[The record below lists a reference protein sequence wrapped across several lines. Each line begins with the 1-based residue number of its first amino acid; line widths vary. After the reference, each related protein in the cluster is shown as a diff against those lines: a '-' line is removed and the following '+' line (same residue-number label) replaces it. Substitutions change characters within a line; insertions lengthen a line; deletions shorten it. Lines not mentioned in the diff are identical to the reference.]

1 LFWKKKAPLI
11 LGTDPGYVDIKR
23 KSNFLYK
30 IYSVIKQ
37 NKQWLHIP
45 RRQMGREK
53 NAGGLFL
60 TKMLYMNDGK
70 NTIAVVPRDQYAFLS
85 KNEKKIQI
93 KGPKRKF

>member
-11 LGTDPGYVDIKR
+11 LGTDPGYVDINR
-23 KSNFLYK
+23 KSNFSYK
-30 IYSVIKQ
+30 IHSVIKQ
-37 NKQWLHIP
+37 NKQWLRIP
-45 RRQMGREK
+45 RRQKGREK

-85 KNEKKIQI
+85 KNEKKNSN
-93 KGPKRKF
+93 KGTKA